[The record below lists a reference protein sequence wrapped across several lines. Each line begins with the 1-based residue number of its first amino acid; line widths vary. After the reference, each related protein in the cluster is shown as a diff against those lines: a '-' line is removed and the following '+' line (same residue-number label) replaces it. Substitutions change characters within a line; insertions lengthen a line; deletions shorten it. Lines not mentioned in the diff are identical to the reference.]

1 VALATVVAERYWHAV
16 PCGGLVSVR
25 AYAELV
31 PGLDPT
37 TDGWATFSSELGPDD
52 LAAPAAG
59 YTQCTISL
67 SRSQWPTAA
76 AIRSDWD
83 MFCLTV
89 VHEMG
94 HLLGHPHSSA
104 PGSVMAPVFTDESSV
119 PSACR
124 ASRPFA
130 RGVAPRRQR
139 N

>member
-1 VALATVVAERYWHAV
+1 MALATVVAERYWHAV